1 MRVPPQ
7 AVTALRIL
15 EINGRQAFIVG
26 GAVRDM
32 AAGLPCPA
40 DWDIA
45 TDAPARDV
53 LSLFSAYRVIETGL
67 KHGTVTV
74 IVDGLPMEI
83 TTFRGEKATLEGDL
97 ALRDFTIN
105 ALAWSPESG
114 IIDPFG
120 GLDDIRTRTLR
131 AVGSAEARM
140 REDPLRI
147 LRAMRFASQ
156 MAFTMDGET
165 AAMTHA
171 LRHLLANVAVERI
184 RTELTKTF
192 CGRNAGPVL
201 RRHPDVMATVIPET
215 APMIGLDQRNP
226 YHCRDVWDHTVE
238 VLANTPADPVLRWAA
253 FFHDMGK
260 PDTFTVDA
268 KGIGH
273 FHGHPLASMRHAE
286 EIMDRLK
293 FDSDSR
299 EKILFLVG
307 HHDVQM
313 PVTVRGAK
321 KAMQTFGLG
330 PLRQLI
336 PLIRA
341 DAMGQ
346 SALAA
351 PRLERCGK
359 FSALLAQAEK
369 ENGAFSRADLAVNG
383 DDIAALGFKGREIG
397 RMLETLVSRVV
408 FEGLANERD
417 ALLAYAK
424 SADADRTG
432 KG

>member
-15 EINGRQAFIVG
+15 GLNGRQAFIVG
-26 GAVRDM
+26 GAMRDM

-40 DWDIA
+40 DWDIV
-45 TDAPARDV
+45 TDAPAREV

-67 KHGTVTV
+67 RHGTVTV
-74 IVDGLPMEI
+74 IIDGLPMEI
-83 TTFRGEKATLEGDL
+83 TTFRGEKATLEDDL

-105 ALAWSPESG
+105 AIAWSPESD
-114 IIDPFG
+114 IIDPYG
-120 GLDDIRTRTLR
+120 GLDDIRTKTLR
-131 AVGSAEARM
+131 TVGSAEARM

-156 MAFTMDGET
+156 MAFTMENET
-165 AAMTHA
+165 AEMTHA
-171 LRHLLANVAVERI
+171 LRHLLATVAVERI
-184 RTELTKTF
+184 RTELTKIF
-192 CGRNAGPVL
+192 CGRNAAPVL
-201 RRHPDVMATVIPET
+201 RRHSDVIVTVIPQT

-238 VLANTPADPVLRWAA
+238 VIENTPADPVLRWAA

-286 EIMDRLK
+286 EIMNRLK
-293 FDSDSR
+293 FNNASR
-299 EKILFLVG
+299 EQILFLVG

-313 PVTVRGAK
+313 PETMRGAK
-321 KAMQTFGLG
+321 KALQTFGLG

-351 PRLERCGK
+351 PRLERCAR
-359 FSALLAQAEK
+359 FSALIAQAEK
-369 ENGAFSRADLAVNG
+369 ENGTFSRADLAVKG
-383 DDIAALGFKGREIG
+383 DDIAALGFTGREIG
-397 RMLETLVSRVV
+397 RILEVLVSHVV
-408 FEGLANERD
+408 FNGLANERD
-417 ALLAYAK
+417 TLLAYAK
-424 SADADRTG
+424 SAG
-432 KG
+432 SGH